1 MKKITLEIEIDA
13 HIAAGL
19 DNIQF
24 RAQVSGRDDVWE
36 ARRWVRELLTQY
48 EEKRDEKATS

>member
-1 MKKITLEIEIDA
+1 MKKITLEIEIDD